1 MKAHFFFIF
10 LLIILAFAC
19 CNRTKKHDQIITLS
33 AGKMPALVTDK
44 QAVYVVFGSGDS
56 LLLVSSTNGGKTFSA
71 SALIDTLSGLV
82 ASATRGPQIAITA
95 NGLAVIA
102 LNKTGN
108 LYSFTKG
115 NDTHWKRTSRIND
128 EPDVD
133 KEGFSGLSSDENN
146 NLFAI
151 WTDLRGDKHN
161 KIYGARSTDGGVTWE
176 KNNLVYQSPDSTV
189 CECCKPSVAMHGSHV
204 YVMFRNWLNGNRD
217 LYLTQSSDG
226 GISFGKAQKL
236 GKGNWKL
243 DGCPMDGGGLAIN
256 DIGDV
261 QTIWRRSN
269 KVFTAEPD
277 KPEKEIGEGK
287 GCAITAVNGMN
298 VYAWTNKDG
307 NVVCMLPNG
316 ENKILGKGS
325 LPQLKAVSYDEAIC
339 VWQDDDY
346 VRSVTISL

>member
-1 MKAHFFFIF
+1 MKAHSFFIL
-10 LLIILAFAC
+10 LLIIVAFAC
-19 CNRTKKHDQIITLS
+19 CNRNKKQEQVLTLS

-44 QAVYVVFGSGDS
+44 RAAYVVFGSGDS
-56 LLLVSSTNGGKTFSA
+56 LLLVSSTDGGKTYSA
-71 SALIDTLSGLV
+71 PALIYILSGLV

-95 NGLAVIA
+95 NGLTVIA
-102 LNKTGN
+102 LNKAGN

-176 KNNLVYQSPDSTV
+176 KNKLVYQSPDSTV
-189 CECCKPSVAMHGSHV
+189 CECCKPSIAMRGSHV

-226 GISFGKAQKL
+226 GINFGKAQKL
-236 GKGNWKL
+236 GTGSWKL
-243 DGCPMDGGGLAIN
+243 NGCPMDGGGLAIN
-256 DIGDV
+256 FNGDV
-261 QTIWRRSN
+261 QTVWRREN
-269 KVFTAEPD
+269 KIFAAEPD

-287 GCAITAVNGMN
+287 GCAIATVNGKN
-298 VYAWTNKDG
+298 IYVWSNKEGDI
-307 NVVCMLPNG
+307 VCMLPNG
-316 ENKILGKGS
+316 ENKVLGKGS
-325 LPQLKAVSYDEAIC
+325 LPQLKAVNSDEVVC
-339 VWQDDDY
+339 VWQDENMIK
-346 VRSVTISL
+346 SGIINL